1 MADITTTTIL
11 SENDRQIVMAFQ
23 YQFVD
28 TGNEDAV
35 KKVDVSTLIKN
46 AAGESC
52 TAVRIVEAWWTIFGM
67 TVQVEADAS
76 TDVIILHL
84 DENSA
89 NGDTCSG
96 VRIAECW
103 WVIKGMTTEILAD
116 ANTDIIILHLDENQS
131 GYQDYSVFG
140 GLPKTTAY
148 GSSPTGDIFFT
159 TTGAGAVT
167 DTYQICFRMIKEY

>member
-84 DENSA
+84 DEN
-89 NGDTCSG
+89 
-96 VRIAECW
+96 
-103 WVIKGMTTEILAD
+103 
-116 ANTDIIILHLDENQS
+116 QS

-167 DTYQICFRMIKEY
+167 DTYQICLRMIKEY

>member
-84 DENSA
+84 DE
-89 NGDTCSG
+89 
-96 VRIAECW
+96 
-103 WVIKGMTTEILAD
+103 K
-116 ANTDIIILHLDENQS
+116 QS